1 MRDSSSLEIAL
12 DREQGKSSSIRRP
25 FLRVLPSAIAIIPVS
40 MLFGVLAH
48 RADWS
53 MFEVLVAGFLGFT
66 GSGQFALLPLAE
78 TNPSF
83 LTMLIICAS
92 INSRYFPIAFTTVK
106 RLPKTFFSRAFVSH
120 MLGDEAYATER
131 SSDTVKETLIIRL
144 TIFAFWVVSG
154 VIGAIIAQAIPS
166 AWLSTDI
173 HLGFPA
179 SVVLIY
185 LSVSQVKI
193 RVSGIFLMQSV
204 MVAICLLLAAAFYWL
219 LGPTYFWIPSVIMT
233 AVILDKWEK
242 HE

>member
-1 MRDSSSLEIAL
+1 MRDSTSLERTL
-12 DREQGKSSSIRRP
+12 DRDRGKASPIRRP

-48 RADWS
+48 RAGWS
-53 MFEVLVAGFLGFT
+53 ILEILAAGLLGFT

-78 TNPSF
+78 ANASF
-83 LTMLIICAS
+83 LTMLIICTS
-92 INSRYFPIAFTTVK
+92 INSRYFPIASTTTE
-106 RLPKTFFSRAFVSH
+106 RLPKTFFARTFVSH

-131 SSDTVKETLIIRL
+131 NSDTVKDTLSIRL
-144 TIFAFWVVSG
+144 TIFVFWVVSG
-154 VIGAIIAQAIPS
+154 VIGAMISKIIPN

-179 SVVLIY
+179 SVVLIH
-185 LSVSQVKI
+185 LSVSQIKM
-193 RVSGIFLMQSV
+193 RVSGIYLMQLV
-204 MVAICLLLAAAFYWL
+204 MMATCLLLAAAFYSL
-219 LGPTYFWIPSVIMT
+219 LGPTYFWIPSVIIT

>member
-1 MRDSSSLEIAL
+1 MRDSTSLERTL
-12 DREQGKSSSIRRP
+12 DRDRGKASPIRRP

-48 RADWS
+48 RAGWS
-53 MFEVLVAGFLGFT
+53 ILEILAAGLLGFT

-78 TNPSF
+78 ANASF

-92 INSRYFPIAFTTVK
+92 INSRYFPISFTTTE
-106 RLPKTFFSRAFVSH
+106 RLPKTFFARTFVSQ

-131 SSDTVKETLIIRL
+131 NSDTVKDTLSIRL
-144 TIFAFWVVSG
+144 TIFVFWVVSG
-154 VIGAIIAQAIPS
+154 VIGAMISKIIPN

-179 SVVLIY
+179 SVVLIH
-185 LSVSQVKI
+185 LSVSQIKM
-193 RVSGIFLMQSV
+193 RVSGIYLMQLV
-204 MVAICLLLAAAFYWL
+204 MMATCLLLAAAFYSL
-219 LGPTYFWIPSVIMT
+219 LGPTYFWIPSVIIT
-233 AVILDKWEK
+233 AVILDKWGK